1 MTVQRTDITG
11 VILCG
16 GSARRFDGRDKPLAL
31 LRGSMLVEHVRQRLA
46 PQVGAV
52 VISCNRNLDVYRRW
66 GDTVVTDSVPE
77 RGPLGGLLAAMQA
90 ATTPLVFACPGDAPL
105 LPPTLIERLART
117 LDGRTADVAYPHDGE
132 RPQHLFLLVRR
143 DASERLRQ
151 YLDAGG
157 RAVHEWAERMHAVRL
172 DARSDRD
179 AFVNVNSAADL
190 AQLNTSATARQ
201 RSRYRR

>member
-1 MTVQRTDITG
+1 
-11 VILCG
+11 
-16 GSARRFDGRDKPLAL
+16 
-31 LRGSMLVEHVRQRLA
+31 
-46 PQVGAV
+46 
-52 VISCNRNLDVYRRW
+52 
-66 GDTVVTDSVPE
+66 
-77 RGPLGGLLAAMQA
+77 GGLLAAMHA
-90 ATTPLVFACPGDAPL
+90 ARTPFVFACPGDAPL

-143 DASERLRQ
+143 AATERLRQ

-190 AQLNTSATARQ
+190 AQLNTMAPVRQ
-201 RSRYRR
+201 RRPYRR